1 MITEQIQKSQKKKVG
16 LSVRSDLV
24 SDAKALG
31 INMSKELELVLTE
44 KVLQLKAERWKQE
57 NQQAIL
63 SQNKFIEENGQPFD
77 GVTDVG
83 EY

>member
-1 MITEQIQKSQKKKVG
+1 MITQQIQKSQKKKVG

-24 SDAKALG
+24 SEAKALG

-44 KVLQLKAERWKQE
+44 KVLQLKAQRWKQE

-63 SQNKFIEENGQPFD
+63 SQNKFIEENGLPFD
-77 GVTDVG
+77 GLTDVG